1 MVTLFVIVGILLLF
15 IIPSTLVYFLQHKI
29 IFAPKHYNRR
39 RLFAE
44 YPELYRPLEL
54 QVEKGVYLEGIVY
67 EPEVKATRIMLFF
80 GGREQDSVTLVAK
93 FSLHFPQTRI
103 IAFNYR
109 SYGTSGG
116 KASEAAFHGDALKV
130 YDYVEEHFERP
141 LLLGYSLGSNVA
153 TFVAARRDPKELI
166 LVATFTSVYDLSH
179 SKGRPVPRFFIKH
192 RFETIQEI
200 IKIERPFYMYATRD
214 DDFVPIEQPRKL
226 KEKVGDLVDYKE
238 FDGYNHAQL
247 LFSDEVCEEI
257 QKVLQK

>member
-1 MVTLFVIVGILLLF
+1 MLTLFIILGVVLLF

-29 IFAPKHYNRR
+29 IFSPKHYKRR

-44 YPELYRPLEL
+44 YPERYRPLEL

-67 EPEVKATRIMLFF
+67 EPEMKAITSMLFF
-80 GGREQDSVTLVAK
+80 GGREQDSVTLIAK

-116 KASEAAFHGDALKV
+116 KASEAAFHGDALKI
-130 YDYVEEHFERP
+130 YDYVEKNFKRP
-141 LLLGYSLGSNVA
+141 IVLGYSLGSNVA
-153 TFVAARRDPKELI
+153 TYVGARRDPKELI

-179 SKGRPVPRFFIKH
+179 SKGRPIPKFFIKH
-192 RFETIQEI
+192 RFNTMGEI
-200 IKIERPFYMYATRD
+200 TKIERHFYMFATRD
-214 DDFVPIEQPRKL
+214 DDFVPIDQPRKL

-238 FDGYNHAQL
+238 FDGYNHGQL